1 MDIYAE
7 YKERLSKRKNKLKDN
22 IIDKCIDDNLMII
35 HKDDDEY
42 ALLEEDENIIK
53 QLNSLGLSIIKIK
66 RKWLYKYSKPLDCL
80 NYNILVYI
88 DKVGINRKEVLR
100 KHKILEE
107 FKACEQKV

>member
-1 MDIYAE
+1 MDIYEE
-7 YKERLSKRKNKLKDN
+7 YKEKLSKRRKESKDN
-22 IIDKCIDDNLMII
+22 IIDHCIDGNLMII

-42 ALLEEDENIIK
+42 NLLEQDKSIIK
-53 QLNSLGLSIIKIK
+53 ELNSLGLSIIKIK
-66 RKWLYKYSKPLDCL
+66 RKWFYQYSKPLDCL

-107 FKACEQKV
+107 FKALKSI

>member
-1 MDIYAE
+1 MDIYE
-7 YKERLSKRKNKLKDN
+7 KYKEKSNKRKKELKDN
-22 IIDKCIDDNLMII
+22 IINNCIDGNLMII

-42 ALLEEDENIIK
+42 NLLENDKNIIK
-53 QLNSLGLSIIKIK
+53 ELNSLGLSIIKIK
-66 RKWLYKYSKPLDCL
+66 RKWLYQYSKPLDCL

-107 FKACEQKV
+107 FKALKSI